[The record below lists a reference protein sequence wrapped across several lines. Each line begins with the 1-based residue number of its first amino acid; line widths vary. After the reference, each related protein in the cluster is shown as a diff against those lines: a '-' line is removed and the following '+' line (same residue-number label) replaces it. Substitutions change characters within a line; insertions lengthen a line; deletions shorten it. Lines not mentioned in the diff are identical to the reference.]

1 MRYDLQRR
9 GEIVCDQE
17 RMSED
22 VSPEQ
27 EEGGTQEE
35 SRETPDSDGTAGRYE
50 LTADVSGADDSP
62 PRHWDL
68 LPDVC
73 LQHVLFWLG
82 DQDRVRA
89 SLVCCRWH
97 RATRSPALWRHRRF
111 RFTGLI
117 SKTLRTEQELAVE
130 YVRSLGSF
138 LEVLEV
144 EVVVPYLRVVA
155 KVRRI
160 QLTICALLRELCSA
174 RARLRSL
181 TVRNLELQRDFWM
194 RGPTKALVQSLV
206 RFLRHMAPHLVH
218 LSLWGSRAILQDG
231 LKILEAL
238 ASTQQHLD
246 CTSDF
251 PSGIVTLDLE
261 GFFSILLQPHD
272 LLSMPCHLTHI
283 HRLESLTL
291 SYSCVTDE
299 LLNALGPKVKGPGR
313 RSTGMSLKRLRLKCH
328 WREPHSQVVCG
339 SEWASLVQRC
349 PQLCTEIDIEGI
361 TSIDRLQR
369 ILLPEVPLTTFIM
382 SECNFSEQD
391 IRCKAIFRDILP
403 HYCSRL
409 QVGLGNDVYVK
420 TLNTTF

>member
-1 MRYDLQRR
+1 
-9 GEIVCDQE
+9 
-17 RMSED
+17 MSES
-22 VSPEQ
+22 VSAEQ

-35 SRETPDSDGTAGRYE
+35 SRETPDPDSTVERYE
-50 LTADVSGADDSP
+50 VTADVSAADESSSC
-62 PRHWDL
+62 HWDL

-73 LQHVLFWLG
+73 LQRVLFWLG

-89 SLVCCRWH
+89 ALVCCRWR
-97 RATRSPALWRHRRF
+97 RATRSPALWRHRRV
-111 RFTGLI
+111 RFTGFT

-144 EVVVPYLRVVA
+144 EVETPYLCVVA

-160 QLTICALLRELCSA
+160 QLAICALLRELCNA
-174 RARLRSL
+174 GARLRSL
-181 TVRNLELQRDFWM
+181 TIRNLELQRDFWM

-206 RFLRHMAPHLVH
+206 RFLRHMASHLVH
-218 LSLWGSRAILQDG
+218 LSLWGSRATLQDG
-231 LKILEAL
+231 LKILQTL

-246 CTSDF
+246 CTGAFS
-251 PSGIVTLDLE
+251 SGILNLDLE
-261 GFFSILLQPHD
+261 GFFSVLLDSH
-272 LLSMPCHLTHI
+272 LLSIPCHIAHI

-299 LLNALGPKVKGPGR
+299 LLNALGPKVKGQPR
-313 RSTGMSLKRLRLKCH
+313 RSTGTSLKRLRLKCH

-349 PQLCTEIDIEGI
+349 PQLCVEIDIEGI

-369 ILLPEVPLTTFIM
+369 ILLPEVPLTSFIM
-382 SECNFSEQD
+382 SECNFSGQD
-391 IRCKAIFRDILP
+391 IRCKPIFRDILP
-403 HYCSRL
+403 HYYSRL
-409 QVGLGNDVYVK
+409 QVGLEDYVYVK
-420 TLNTTF
+420 TLNTTFQL